1 MSGRRDLR
9 VNDDLCSIAVLLPC
23 YNEERAIV
31 STIRDFRAGLPHA
44 KIYVYDNNS
53 RDGTAVKAREAGAIV
68 RTERMQ
74 GKGHV
79 VRRMFADIDA
89 DIYVLADGD
98 ATYDAS
104 AAMQMVTTL
113 CDEQLDMVV
122 GARHSEADAAYRR
135 GHRFGNWLLTSIL
148 AGIFGRSFTDI
159 LSGYR
164 VFSRRFVKSF
174 PALSRGFEIETEI
187 SVHALELHMP
197 IAEIVTRYATR
208 PEGSMSKLST
218 YRDGLRILM
227 TMIHLFRT
235 EKPIPFFGMIAA
247 IIMLIAFGLSVP
259 LLITYLQTGLVPRLP
274 TAVLVMGLVTVA
286 VLNLFCGLILDTV
299 VRGRLETRR
308 LAYLTLAAPM
318 SSADWSTVKKPR
330 KKPINA

>member
-1 MSGRRDLR
+1 MGETP
-9 VNDDLCSIAVLLPC
+9 CKIAVLLPC
-23 YNEERAIV
+23 YNEETTIV
-31 STIRDFRAGLPHA
+31 STIRDFHAALPHA
-44 KIYVYDNNS
+44 TIYVYDNNS
-53 RDGTAVKAREAGAIV
+53 RDGSAVRAREAGAIV

-104 AAMQMVTTL
+104 AAMQMVAML
-113 CDEQLDMVV
+113 RDQQLDMVV
-122 GARHSEADAAYRR
+122 GARRWQVDANYRR

-148 AGIFGRSFTDI
+148 DRIFGSSFTDI

-174 PALSRGFEIETEI
+174 PALSQGFEIETEI
-187 SVHALELHMP
+187 SIHALELRMP
-197 IAEIVTRYATR
+197 IAEIVTRYAER
-208 PEGSMSKLST
+208 PEGSVSKLST
-218 YRDGLRILM
+218 YRDGMTILM

-235 EKPIPFFGMIAA
+235 ERPIPFFSALAA
-247 IIMLIAFGLSVP
+247 VTMLIAFGLSEP
-259 LLITYLQTGLVPRLP
+259 LFITYLQTGLVPRLP
-274 TAVLVMGLVTVA
+274 TAVLVMGLTTLA
-286 VLNLFCGLILDTV
+286 ILNLFCGLILDTV

-308 LAYLTLAAPM
+308 LAYLALPAPLPSTLCM
-318 SSADWSTVKKPR
+318 EDHQSGSID
-330 KKPINA
+330 